1 MRVLVVP
8 DSFTGTLSAS
18 EAAAAITSG
27 WRDAAPHD
35 ELISLA
41 MSDGGPGFVAAMLTS
56 ENYQS

>member
-56 ENYQS
+56 